1 MQHELRMNQLES
13 DIVRL
18 RSESEQIKSE
28 SERIKNETVQ
38 IENETVQI
46 ENETELLKVENAR
59 QRALSALIR
68 QQCFPPAC
76 NSSPA
81 TSTEPDS
88 RPSSP

>member
-18 RSESEQIKSE
+18 RSESERIKSE
-28 SERIKNETVQ
+28 SERIK
-38 IENETVQI
+38 NETVQI

-59 QRALSALIR
+59 QRALSGLIR

-76 NSSPA
+76 NSTPA